1 MKKVF
6 KWIFIIGVVVILA
19 IDIAGFWKYKLKTNN
34 SNVATTAEPIQALE
48 EQNNDIEYIELTSN
62 DFKNGEKLF
71 ITDITSEEEGKYT
84 VKGIIYE
91 EYTVTKD
98 EYNKIKKG
106 TAVNIFDIEYTK
118 DQIQSNNL
126 KLKST
131 NENAYDLYIT
141 YSSKY
146 KKYIVK
152 DRTTDYSV
160 YKSTDK
166 YVKLVVDDDLDFVE
180 EKNGKTNKT
189 TVKDV
194 EGSHKNLSEPENT
207 IKVNISTLTFNKKGI
222 CTKITELYM

>member
-6 KWIFIIGVVVILA
+6 KWIFIIVVVVILA

-34 SNVATTAEPIQALE
+34 SDVATTAEPIQALE

-91 EYTVTKD
+91 EYTVTKE

-194 EGSHKNLSEPENT
+194 EESHKNLSEPENT

>member
-6 KWIFIIGVVVILA
+6 KWIFIIVVVVILA

-91 EYTVTKD
+91 EYTVTKE

-194 EGSHKNLSEPENT
+194 EESHKNLSEPENT